1 MHDLIIIRRL
11 NKRKVLIVL
20 LMIILLI
27 VLLTIGG
34 IKLAKQYQ
42 KNQYEKQ
49 LRAQEELE
57 RQIELAQQQKEEG
70 EKQKATQKRI
80 EQTNREFTEE
90 EKDRILHIYRSTGE
104 KRVFLTFDDGPSQS
118 VTPLILDV
126 LKQENV
132 KATFF
137 VLGNNTKYNPEL
149 VKREFDEGHYIANH
163 GYTHKYSTVYASPEA
178 TLDEYNFTQQAIRDA
193 LGNQNYKSK
202 VFRFPGG
209 SNGGHYH
216 EAKQNSK
223 AFLRENGIVQL
234 DWNCL
239 SKDAEG
245 ANSKETLM
253 QNIID
258 TMGDKD
264 SVVILMHDASDK
276 ILTYEMLPELISYLR
291 EKGYKFQT
299 IYDLLD

>member
-1 MHDLIIIRRL
+1 MHDLVIIKRL
-11 NKRKVLIVL
+11 NKKRILMAL

-27 VLLTIGG
+27 VLLTTGG

-42 KNQYEKQ
+42 QKQYEKQ
-49 LRAQEELE
+49 QKAQEELE
-57 RQIELAQQQKEEG
+57 RQIALEEQKKEEE
-70 EKQKATQKRI
+70 EKQKEAQKRI

-104 KRVFLTFDDGPSQS
+104 KRVFLTFDDGPSKS
-118 VTPLILDV
+118 VTPLILDL

-137 VLGNNTKYNPEL
+137 VLGNNTKYNPDL

-178 TLDEYNFTQQAIRDA
+178 TLEEYNFTQQAIRDA

-209 SNGGHYH
+209 SNGGYYH
-216 EAKQNSK
+216 TAKQNSK
-223 AFLRENGIVQL
+223 AYLRENGIVHL

-245 ANSKETLM
+245 ANTKEALM
-253 QNIID
+253 QNVID

-276 ILTYEMLPELISYLR
+276 ILTYEMLPDLISYLR
-291 EKGYKFQT
+291 EKGYRFQT

>member
-1 MHDLIIIRRL
+1 MHDLVIIKRL
-11 NKRKVLIVL
+11 NKKRILMAL

-27 VLLTIGG
+27 GLLTTGG

-42 KNQYEKQ
+42 QKQYEKQ
-49 LRAQEELE
+49 QKAQEELE
-57 RQIELAQQQKEEG
+57 RQIALEEQKKEEE
-70 EKQKATQKRI
+70 EKQKEAQKRI

-104 KRVFLTFDDGPSQS
+104 KRVFLTFDDGPSKS
-118 VTPLILDV
+118 VTPLILDL

-137 VLGNNTKYNPEL
+137 VLGNNTKYNPDL

-178 TLDEYNFTQQAIRDA
+178 TLEEYNFTQQAIRDA

-209 SNGGHYH
+209 SNGGYYH
-216 EAKQNSK
+216 TAKQNSK
-223 AFLRENGIVQL
+223 EYLRENGIVHL

-245 ANSKETLM
+245 ANSKEALM
-253 QNIID
+253 QNVID

-276 ILTYEMLPELISYLR
+276 ILTYEMLPDLISYLR

>member
-1 MHDLIIIRRL
+1 MHDLVIMRRL
-11 NKRKVLIVL
+11 NKRKVSIVL

-27 VLLTIGG
+27 VLLTMGG

-49 LRAQEELE
+49 LKAQEELE
-57 RQIELAQQQKEEG
+57 RQIALEQQQKEEE
-70 EKQKATQKRI
+70 EKQKAMQKRI
-80 EQTNREFTEE
+80 EQTNREFSEE

-137 VLGNNTKYNPEL
+137 VLGTNTKYNPEL

-202 VFRFPGG
+202 LFRFTGV

-216 EAKQNSK
+216 TAKQNSK
-223 AFLRENGIVQL
+223 ALLRENGIVHL

-245 ANSKETLM
+245 ANTKEALM

-258 TMGDKD
+258 TMGEKD

>member
-1 MHDLIIIRRL
+1 MHDLVIIKRL
-11 NKRKVLIVL
+11 NKKRILMAL

-27 VLLTIGG
+27 GLHTTGG

-42 KNQYEKQ
+42 QKQYEKQ
-49 LRAQEELE
+49 QKAQEELE
-57 RQIELAQQQKEEG
+57 RQIALEQQQKEEE
-70 EKQKATQKRI
+70 EKQKEAQKRI

-104 KRVFLTFDDGPSQS
+104 KRVFLTFDDGPSKS
-118 VTPLILDV
+118 VTPLILDL

-137 VLGNNTKYNPEL
+137 VLGNNTKYNPDL

-178 TLDEYNFTQQAIRDA
+178 TLEEYNFTQQAIRDA

-209 SNGGHYH
+209 SNGGYYH
-216 EAKQNSK
+216 TAKQNSK
-223 AFLRENGIVQL
+223 AYLRENGIVHL

-245 ANSKETLM
+245 ANTKEALM
-253 QNIID
+253 QNVID

-276 ILTYEMLPELISYLR
+276 ILTYEMLPDLISYLR

-299 IYDLLD
+299 IYDLLN

>member
-1 MHDLIIIRRL
+1 MHDLVIIKRL
-11 NKRKVLIVL
+11 NKKRILMAL

-27 VLLTIGG
+27 VLLTTGG

-42 KNQYEKQ
+42 QKQYEKQ
-49 LRAQEELE
+49 QKAQEELE
-57 RQIELAQQQKEEG
+57 RQIALEEQKKEEE
-70 EKQKATQKRI
+70 EKQKEAQKRI

-104 KRVFLTFDDGPSQS
+104 KRVFLTFDDGPSKS
-118 VTPLILDV
+118 VTPLILDL

-137 VLGNNTKYNPEL
+137 VLGNNTKYNPDL

-178 TLDEYNFTQQAIRDA
+178 TLEEYNFTQQAIRDA
-193 LGNQNYKSK
+193 LENQNYKSK

-209 SNGGHYH
+209 SNGGYYH
-216 EAKQNSK
+216 TAKQNSK
-223 AFLRENGIVQL
+223 AYLRENGIVHL

-245 ANSKETLM
+245 ANTKEALM
-253 QNIID
+253 QNVID
-258 TMGDKD
+258 TMGEKD

-276 ILTYEMLPELISYLR
+276 ILTYEMLPDLISYLR

>member
-1 MHDLIIIRRL
+1 MHDLVIIKRL
-11 NKRKVLIVL
+11 NKKRILMAL

-27 VLLTIGG
+27 VLLTTGG

-42 KNQYEKQ
+42 QKQYEKQ
-49 LRAQEELE
+49 QKAQEELE
-57 RQIELAQQQKEEG
+57 RQIALEEQKKEEE
-70 EKQKATQKRI
+70 EKQKETQKRI

-104 KRVFLTFDDGPSQS
+104 KRVFLTFDDGPSKS
-118 VTPLILDV
+118 VTPLILDL

-137 VLGNNTKYNPEL
+137 VLGNNTKYNPDL

-178 TLDEYNFTQQAIRDA
+178 TLEEYNFTQQAIRDA

-209 SNGGHYH
+209 SNGGYYH
-216 EAKQNSK
+216 TAKQNSK
-223 AFLRENGIVQL
+223 AYLRENGIVHL

-245 ANSKETLM
+245 ANTKEALM
-253 QNIID
+253 QNVID

-276 ILTYEMLPELISYLR
+276 ILTYEMLPDLISYLR

>member
-1 MHDLIIIRRL
+1 MHDLVIIKRL
-11 NKRKVLIVL
+11 NKKRILMAL

-27 VLLTIGG
+27 VLLTTGG

-42 KNQYEKQ
+42 QKQYEKQ
-49 LRAQEELE
+49 QKAQEELE
-57 RQIELAQQQKEEG
+57 RQIALEEQKKEEE
-70 EKQKATQKRI
+70 EKQKEAQKRI

-104 KRVFLTFDDGPSQS
+104 KRVFLTFDDGPSKS
-118 VTPLILDV
+118 VTPLILDL

-137 VLGNNTKYNPEL
+137 VLGNNTKYNPDL

-178 TLDEYNFTQQAIRDA
+178 TLEEYNFTQQAIRDA

-209 SNGGHYH
+209 SNGGYYH
-216 EAKQNSK
+216 TAKQNSK
-223 AFLRENGIVQL
+223 AYLRENGIVHL

-245 ANSKETLM
+245 ANTKEALM
-253 QNIID
+253 QNVID
-258 TMGDKD
+258 TMGEKD

-276 ILTYEMLPELISYLR
+276 ILTYEMLPDLISYLR
-291 EKGYKFQT
+291 EKGYRFQT

>member
-1 MHDLIIIRRL
+1 MFLSGSRRPGSGWRIIYS
-11 NKRKVLIVL
+11 V
-20 LMIILLI
+20 
-27 VLLTIGG
+27 
-34 IKLAKQYQ
+34 Q
-42 KNQYEKQ
+42 
-49 LRAQEELE
+49 
-57 RQIELAQQQKEEG
+57 
-70 EKQKATQKRI
+70 
-80 EQTNREFTEE
+80 
-90 EKDRILHIYRSTGE
+90 RSTFSWGWDPGE

-137 VLGNNTKYNPEL
+137 VLGTNTKYNPEL

-223 AFLRENGIVQL
+223 AFLRENGIVHL